1 MAQQKSFGLKIPGA
15 SSHTAGDQLKQLDIQ
30 KDYNF
35 KIVSY
40 EDIEPNPLNDYPMV
54 EIEALAESIKKYGL
68 LQNIGLIPNSE
79 GSKYKYRLYNG
90 ERRYRAIGL
99 LLQQGDTTFLK
110 GIPSK
115 IESSNIDLIDE
126 EIKLILANNQRE
138 LTPEF
143 KRKKAARLTE
153 LYQLKSTDPTVGKI
167 DVTKKIAE
175 NLNLGERQ
183 VQRYNAINNKL
194 IPALQAEFDKSNIS
208 IEKAAQF
215 ASFDE
220 STQSLILE
228 LLKNNDTITKE
239 KIEFLQQ
246 KQEKLET
253 EYKKN
258 IEQKNEE
265 IQTLKMNNNFLQ
277 EEIQE
282 SESKLSKTNE
292 DLSSIRQEIKE
303 ELEKSFPSQEKI
315 DSLTSS
321 LETLSNEQK
330 KIELEKRQL
339 EKNLTEKEKKIKN
352 LEQELKQK
360 TEQIEKPTIGLT
372 EEEKKKLS
380 DSYELNCLINDAKK
394 KLSQILV
401 KSNDYY
407 KHYNMLP
414 EDLSTLKS
422 FINNKLLPNLE

>member
-40 EDIEPNPLNDYPMV
+40 QDIEPNPLNDYPMV

-99 LLQQGDTTFLK
+99 LLQQGDSTFLK

-138 LTPEF
+138 ITPEF
-143 KRKKAARLTE
+143 KRKKAARLAE
-153 LYQLKSTDPTVGKI
+153 LYQLKSTDPTIGKI

-194 IPALQAEFDKSNIS
+194 IPALQAEFDKSNIT

-220 STQSLILE
+220 STQNLILE

-239 KIEFLQQ
+239 KIEFLQK

-253 EYKKN
+253 EYQKH

-265 IQTLKMNNNFLQ
+265 IQTLTLNNNSLQ
-277 EEIQE
+277 EQIQE
-282 SESKLSKTNE
+282 SEFKLSKTDE
-292 DLSSIRQEIKE
+292 ELSSIRQEIQE
-303 ELEKSFPSQEKI
+303 ELEKSLPSQKKI

-321 LETLSNEQK
+321 LEALSNEQK
-330 KIELEKRQL
+330 KIEQEKQQL
-339 EKNLTEKEKKIKN
+339 EKNLTEKERKIKN

-360 TEQIEKPTIGLT
+360 AEQIEKPTIGLT
-372 EEEKKKLS
+372 EEEKKKLN

>member
-1 MAQQKSFGLKIPGA
+1 MAQQKSFGLKIPGT

-30 KDYNF
+30 KNYNF

-40 EDIEPNPLNDYPMV
+40 EDIEPNPLNDYPML
-54 EIEALAESIKKYGL
+54 EIEELAESIKKYGL
-68 LQNIGLIPNSE
+68 LQNIGLIPNPD

-99 LLQQGDTTFLK
+99 LLQEGDTTFSK

-115 IESSNIDLIDE
+115 IESPNIDLIDE

-138 LTPEF
+138 ITPEF
-143 KRKKAARLTE
+143 KRKKAARLFE
-153 LYQLKSTDPTVGKI
+153 LYQLKSTDPAIGKI

-194 IPALQAEFDKSNIS
+194 IPALQAEFDKSNIT

-220 STQSLILE
+220 STQNLILE

-239 KIEFLQQ
+239 KIEFLKQ
-246 KQEKLET
+246 KQKQKEF
-253 EYKKN
+253 EYQEHINK
-258 IEQKNEE
+258 KNEE
-265 IQTLKMNNNFLQ
+265 IHMLTSNNSSLQ
-277 EEIQE
+277 KQIKE
-282 SESKLSKTNE
+282 SEDKLSKTNE
-292 DLSSIRQEIKE
+292 ELSFICQEIQE
-303 ELEKSFPSQEKI
+303 EVQKSSPSQEKI
-315 DSLTSS
+315 FSLTSS
-321 LETLSNEQK
+321 LEILSKEQK
-330 KIELEKRQL
+330 KVKQEKQQL
-339 EKNLTEKEKKIKN
+339 EIDLSNKEKKIKE
-352 LEQELKQK
+352 LEEELKQK
-360 TEQIEKPTIGLT
+360 TEKIASTTIELT
-372 EEEKKKLS
+372 KEEKKKLS

-394 KLSQILV
+394 KLNQILV
-401 KSNDYY
+401 KSKDYY
-407 KHYNMLP
+407 KHYDILP

-422 FINNKLLPNLE
+422 FINDKLLPNLE